1 MEVMQ
6 LPGNSLT
13 VLPLIDKVQLNGEI
27 LFGLFRKPRILE
39 AWEQPG
45 NAVHQQ
51 LKVKLTNDDELM
63 LNVLRCHLT
72 Y

>member
-51 LKVKLTNDDELM
+51 LKVKLTK
-63 LNVLRCHLT
+63 RYCSTLT
-72 Y
+72 TRNYMPCP